1 MAIEQTDLTTV
12 NGEEQL
18 VVFTLGDESYGV
30 SIEAVNTII
39 RLPDITYVPNTAQ
52 YIKGVIN
59 LRGVIVPVIDLRTR
73 FNLQE
78 TASTKATRV
87 VVVENSEML
96 VGMIVDAVTET
107 LRLPLTNVEPLSPL
121 VLSVDSRYLRGV
133 GKLEDRLIILLSLDQ
148 VLRQDDARELSAIV
162 ERAESTQVEHAA

>member
-1 MAIEQTDLTTV
+1 MATNQTSMMTND
-12 NGEEQL
+12 GEEQL
-18 VVFTLGDESYGV
+18 VVFTLGEESYGV

-39 RLPDITYVPNTAQ
+39 RLPDITCVPHTVH

-59 LRGVIVPVIDLRTR
+59 LRGVIVPVIDLRKR
-73 FNLQE
+73 FDLQE

-87 VVVENSEML
+87 VVVENDAML

-107 LRLPLTNVEPLSPL
+107 LRLPIAQIEPLSSL

-133 GKLEDRLIILLSLDQ
+133 GKLDERLIILLALDKILQ
-148 VLRQDDARELSAIV
+148 REDTLDLGAV
-162 ERAESTQVEHAA
+162 MEHAAA